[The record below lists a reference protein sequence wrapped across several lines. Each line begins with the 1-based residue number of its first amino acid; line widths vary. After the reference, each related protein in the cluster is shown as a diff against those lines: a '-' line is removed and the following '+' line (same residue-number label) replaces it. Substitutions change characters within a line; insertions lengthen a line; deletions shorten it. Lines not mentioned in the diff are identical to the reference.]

1 MGLSVF
7 PAPSAASKTRFMTT
21 LTSGT
26 TWTVPTGVTYVNVT
40 LVGGGGGGGCSGGT
54 DINASNGY
62 PGECISSI
70 VTTTPGATI
79 SYAIG
84 AGGGGGGW
92 NNTTGASPGGTG
104 GTTTFTGATSAT
116 GGNLGRDI
124 DSDRTTTSAK
134 VSWANNGGQAVPSG
148 GGSQVKTAGAGGN
161 GFINIEYWS

>member
-40 LVGGGGGGGCSGGT
+40 LVGGGGGGGATGNAT
-54 DINASNGY
+54 VNASNGY

-84 AGGGGGGW
+84 AGGGGGTW
-92 NNTTGASPGGTG
+92 TPNVGAAPGGTG

-124 DSDRTTTSAK
+124 DSASTTTSAK

-148 GGSQVKTAGAGGN
+148 GGSVVKTAGAGGD